1 MAADKDDGYVF
12 QRTANATTRLH
23 YQYYLWQDTYRF
35 HLHPDIPP
43 LAPDAR
49 IADVATG
56 TGIWLSALSRQLP
69 PTTQLHGLDISLAQ
83 LPPRNLAPPNA
94 NYHEWDF
101 YTPPPPE
108 LRGTFD
114 VVHMRLVAVVVKD
127 MQPGRILANVAQLLK
142 PGGYLQWEEHYTA
155 EARVVHGSE
164 GRLPPAGEFP
174 GVDRLCRLMSEQLST
189 SDGSK
194 LLLGSRDWLMTLD
207 RTIED
212 GGFEEVR
219 RVVYPDAPVMG
230 MFWNDVY
237 VSSVEEFAQ
246 QMLKVDPELGKEL
259 QDMIDRIENEK
270 RQGAWLLNPKAVFL
284 GRRKR

>member
-1 MAADKDDGYVF
+1 
-12 QRTANATTRLH
+12 
-23 YQYYLWQDTYRF
+23 
-35 HLHPDIPP
+35 
-43 LAPDAR
+43 
-49 IADVATG
+49 
-56 TGIWLSALSRQLP
+56 
-69 PTTQLHGLDISLAQ
+69 
-83 LPPRNLAPPNA
+83 
-94 NYHEWDF
+94 
-101 YTPPPPE
+101 
-108 LRGTFD
+108 
-114 VVHMRLVAVVVKD
+114 MRLVAVVVKD

-155 EARVVHGSE
+155 EARVVHGTD
-164 GRLPPAGEFP
+164 RTPPAGEFP

-189 SDGSK
+189 SDGSR
-194 LLLGSRDWLMTLD
+194 LLLGSRDWLVTLD

-212 GGFEEVR
+212 GGFEDVR

-259 QDMIDRIENEK
+259 QEMIDRIEKEK

-284 GRRKR
+284 GRRKG